1 MKSKNM
7 GMGLMCVACCAVPL
21 SSILISSGIFASA
34 AVFLGSQGGMR
45 GLGIVLGIALIG
57 ASGFSIWRRSRAN
70 AC

>member
-34 AVFLGSQGGMR
+34 AVFLGSHSGMHA
-45 GLGIVLGIALIG
+45 LGIVLGFVLIG
-57 ASGFSIWRRSRAN
+57 AAGFSVWRRGRAKDI
-70 AC
+70 